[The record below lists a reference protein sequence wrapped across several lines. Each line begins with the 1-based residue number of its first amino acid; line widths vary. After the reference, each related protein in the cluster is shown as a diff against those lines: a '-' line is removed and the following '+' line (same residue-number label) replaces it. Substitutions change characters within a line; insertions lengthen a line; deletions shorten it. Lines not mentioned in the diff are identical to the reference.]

1 MKKAEIIEN
10 IIIVLNYAQ
19 EHKQYRLDVLDAL
32 EKFNIVWSLSNE
44 RMKRKLNRI
53 SRIKLMDVMH
63 DVVEA
68 IY

>member
-1 MKKAEIIEN
+1 MKKVEIIEN
-10 IIIVLNYAQ
+10 IIIVLNFAQ

>member
-1 MKKAEIIEN
+1 MKKVEIIEN
-10 IIIVLNYAQ
+10 IIIVLNFAQ
-19 EHKQYRLDVLDAL
+19 EHKQYRFDVLDAL

>member
-63 DVVEA
+63 DVVES